1 MRPHWALVSLGAASA
16 ALALSVHAD
25 EMSGSDKL
33 RLLYSHRFSFTREG
47 LPLVTVEIMSG
58 QQKVALSA
66 ENGVR
71 VLPQGDGGPEV
82 VAGPSWT
89 ITVENPR
96 PAKLRHWIIV
106 GHDADDAT
114 LATWKQRGYEPKTFE
129 TGVVFGVEG
138 EMIDSR
144 ATLLGIAP
152 ENDAAA
158 AARSATALAA
168 RWKVETSVF
177 PEMVEPPHGTVVA
190 RDASNGKS
198 GTVVRNDG
206 VLWFSPATTSGT
218 LTVADVVHG
227 GGGSQIGAEKRE
239 TRSYFGRVY
248 VTVGQDGLL
257 TVVNAI
263 PEDRLLMG
271 LVPSE
276 MFPDAPAEALRAQ
289 AVAARTELLAKIGTR
304 HFNDPYVI
312 CSSQHC
318 QVYGGVGLEDERTS
332 KAVRG
337 TRGEVLM
344 RDGGGGLVQAY
355 YSASCG
361 GFGEHNENIW
371 ATPPDPSLRG
381 HLDATGKDAQAL
393 ARFAGGVTDAN
404 VRDFLD
410 APAERSFC
418 GRSRYAKGRFRWRVE
433 LDAAKLDALV
443 AAEFPAVG
451 SVRKLTP
458 RTRGISGR
466 VRSLEIVGAKT
477 TVSLDGDLRIRRLFG
492 GLKSTLFVVT
502 SEKQSGQSS
511 HAMTWTFDGAGFG
524 HGVGMCQTGAIGMA
538 EAGQDYRTIL
548 RHYYGGSHVH
558 SLY

>member
-1 MRPHWALVSLGAASA
+1 
-16 ALALSVHAD
+16 
-25 EMSGSDKL
+25 
-33 RLLYSHRFSFTREG
+33 
-47 LPLVTVEIMSG
+47 
-58 QQKVALSA
+58 
-66 ENGVR
+66 
-71 VLPQGDGGPEV
+71 
-82 VAGPSWT
+82 
-89 ITVENPR
+89 
-96 PAKLRHWIIV
+96 
-106 GHDADDAT
+106 
-114 LATWKQRGYEPKTFE
+114 
-129 TGVVFGVEG
+129 
-138 EMIDSR
+138 
-144 ATLLGIAP
+144 
-152 ENDAAA
+152 
-158 AARSATALAA
+158 
-168 RWKVETSVF
+168 
-177 PEMVEPPHGTVVA
+177 
-190 RDASNGKS
+190 
-198 GTVVRNDG
+198 VVRNDG
-206 VLWFSPATTSGT
+206 VLWFSPTAANGT

-227 GGGSQIGAEKRE
+227 GGGSQLGAEKKE
-239 TRSYFGRVY
+239 TRAYFGRVY
-248 VTVGQDGLL
+248 ATVGQDGRL

-371 ATPPDPSLRG
+371 GTPPDPSLRG
-381 HLDATGKDAQAL
+381 HIDALGKDAQAL
-393 ARFAGGVTDAN
+393 ARFAGGVTDVN
-404 VRDFLD
+404 VRDFLA
-410 APAERSFC
+410 APAAQSFC

-433 LDAAKLDALV
+433 LEGAKLDALV
-443 AAEFPAVG
+443 AAEFPTVG
-451 SVRKLTP
+451 SVKQLVP

-466 VRSLEIVGAKT
+466 IRSLDIVGAKA
-477 TVSLDGDLRIRRLFG
+477 TVSVDGDLRIRRLFG

-502 SEKQSGQSS
+502 SEKQDG
-511 HAMTWTFDGAGFG
+511 APKNAVTRWIFDGAGFG

-548 RHYYGGSHVH
+548 RHYYAGSHVH

>member
-1 MRPHWALVSLGAASA
+1 MRRVHAWALLSLGAASA
-16 ALALSVHAD
+16 ALVLSARAD

-33 RLLYSHRFSFTREG
+33 RLLYSHRFSFTRDG

-58 QQKVALSA
+58 QSKVSLSS
-66 ENGVR
+66 ERGVR

-82 VAGPSWT
+82 VAGPAWT

-106 GHDADDAT
+106 AHQADDTAI
-114 LATWKQRGYEPKTFE
+114 ATWKQRGYAPKTFE
-129 TGVVFGVEG
+129 SGVVFGVEG

-144 ATLLGIAP
+144 DTLLGIAP

-158 AARSATALAA
+158 AERSARAIAA
-168 RWKVETSVF
+168 KWKVETGTF
-177 PEMVEPPHGTVVA
+177 PEMIEPPRGIVSA
-190 RDASNGKS
+190 RDGKS
-198 GTVVRNDG
+198 GALVRNEG
-206 VLWFSPATTSGT
+206 VLWFSPSDASGT

-227 GGGSQIGAEKRE
+227 GGGSQMGAEKRE

-304 HFNDPYVI
+304 HFNDPYVV

-332 KAVRG
+332 RAVRS

-361 GFGEHNENIW
+361 GFSENNENIW
-371 ATPPDPSLRG
+371 PLPPDPTLRG
-381 HLDATGKDAQAL
+381 HLDATGKDAKAL
-393 ARFAGGVTDAN
+393 AAFASGITDGN
-404 VRDFLD
+404 VRDFLA

-433 LDAAKLDALV
+433 LDASRIDAMV

-451 SVRKLTP
+451 SVRKLEP
-458 RTRGISGR
+458 RARGISGR
-466 VRSLEIVGAKT
+466 VRSLAIVGTKG
-477 TVSLDGDLRIRRLFG
+477 TVSVDGDLRIRRLFG
-492 GLKSTLFVVT
+492 GLRSTLFVVT
-502 SEKQSGQSS
+502 SEKQGSAISR
-511 HAMTWTFDGAGFG
+511 WIFDGAGFG

-538 EAGQDYRTIL
+538 ENGQDYRTIL
-548 RHYYGGSHVH
+548 RHYYRGSHVH